1 MSNSH
6 SLAGE
11 IVEYTVE
18 TDRVCATHRHT
29 QPRTAT
35 CRPTTPD
42 IGGVEVEVECPSRC
56 SHNAILETGPNAIS
70 TLLQPPIVRTGLAA
84 HQHIASSGYKAP
96 TTRDIPPVALTN
108 ITHVDTKAFH
118 PYLAQ
123 VGSLYEAFQRARS
136 ESEAEGALFR
146 REKDGKQQQQQGQ
159 QRPSYKRRT
168 SGQHQRRPAVTPLS
182 TIPAVY
188 SEPDFHLENPRTFD
202 IVSEQAELV
211 REANGPANVATR
223 KSLATNAILQEKL
236 SWYMDTVEV
245 HLIASI
251 SSASKSFFSALGSLH
266 ELHSDAA
273 DAIARIQKLR
283 ASLAKL
289 DKDMAIDGL
298 KVVNLKRRR
307 RNVRKLAE
315 AIMQLDDLVALV
327 RQCDEMVACDEIDAA
342 LDDLDR
348 AERLIAG
355 SVDPGRKPSYEPR
368 DLRNLQ
374 ALEGAQSDLD
384 GLRQRIGRGFEAR
397 FHRSLLN
404 DIRSHVA
411 RTETSATLQRWGDA
425 FTRAKPGQ
433 RRAPSVFP
441 SYVDIGPALR
451 ADLEAAL
458 KGLTRARYSTP
469 AATAFRAVVLR
480 EMKTLI
486 RKRLPSST
494 DDDNVSTVSAS
505 TAGAGTARQTQMEK
519 SSVLAR
525 NLRALDPDDWIQM
538 LADIYA
544 NTSEA
549 LRRLSAQVKV
559 LLDITSSLPDPPA
572 ARSPQQTSELAS
584 VDNATASPQQQR
596 PTRPRATSTVQAEI
610 QQALDLSSLLGEG
623 VDLIQNQLTKVVRVR
638 AQQNAELPLPDFLHY
653 FTLNRLFADECEAIS
668 GQSGF
673 GLKTAVDAQIKDF
686 VAKHGDLV
694 KQKLMARL
702 DADRW
707 DAKDF
712 GPTEIAM
719 LDHKVRPAM
728 IDDNKFILPDSG
740 AAILSA
746 IESLEHLAAGI
757 PSMSSEVAITLID
770 TLKLFNSRS
779 SQLILGAG
787 ATRSAGL
794 KNITTKHLALSSQ
807 ALAFTLALVVPY
819 VRDFFRRHLPASA
832 APTNNILAEFD
843 NVRRRIT
850 EHQAALYEKLIEIMS
865 SRAAV
870 HVRSMKAIDWDTA
883 PPTLVKE
890 TTTLQR
896 VLAKHLPDNVVMA
909 VMGPVFASYRQLWE
923 RGFGDVELRTD
934 RAKERMLDDV
944 RFLRDRISK
953 LEGAGDLGDHLLRVV
968 MEKEVLL
975 G

>member
-1 MSNSH
+1 MRFHISRSAHAPRGATRKPLHHYTTHPN
-6 SLAGE
+6 
-11 IVEYTVE
+11 IV
-18 TDRVCATHRHT
+18 
-29 QPRTAT
+29 
-35 CRPTTPD
+35 
-42 IGGVEVEVECPSRC
+42 GVERPSRC
-56 SHNAILETGPNAIS
+56 LAAAAATAMASRSPMSPLTIAPSTPTRQQQQLLSPVSPSPDTGPNAIS
-70 TLLQPPIVRTGLAA
+70 TLLQHPIVRTGLQA
-84 HQHIASSGYKAP
+84 HQHVASSGYKAP
-96 TTRDIPPVALTN
+96 TARDIPPVALTN
-108 ITHVDTKAFH
+108 ITHVDAKAFH

-136 ESEAEGALFR
+136 ETEAEGALFR
-146 REKDGKQQQQQGQ
+146 REKDGKQQQQ
-159 QRPSYKRRT
+159 RPPY
-168 SGQHQRRPAVTPLS
+168 
-182 TIPAVY
+182 
-188 SEPDFHLENPRTFD
+188 PDFHLENPRTFD

-211 REANGPANVATR
+211 RAADAPASANAATR

-236 SWYMDTVEV
+236 SWYLDTVEV

-273 DAIARIQKLR
+273 EAIARIQKLR
-283 ASLAKL
+283 ASLATL
-289 DKDMAIDGL
+289 DQDMAIDGL

-307 RNVRKLAE
+307 RNVRKLGE

-327 RQCDEMVACDEIDAA
+327 RQCDDLVARDEIDAA

-348 AERLIAG
+348 AERLMAG
-355 SVDPGRKPSYEPR
+355 SVDPARRLSYELR

-374 ALEGAQSDLD
+374 ALQGAQADLN

-404 DIRSHVA
+404 DIRTHVD
-411 RTETSATLQRWGDA
+411 RTETSATLQRWSDA
-425 FTRAKPGQ
+425 FNRAKPGQ
-433 RRAPSVFP
+433 RRAPSMFP

-451 ADLEAAL
+451 AELEAAL
-458 KGLTRARYSTP
+458 KGLTRARYSAP
-469 AATAFRAVVLR
+469 AATALRAVVLR
-480 EMKTLI
+480 EMKSLI

-494 DDDNVSTVSAS
+494 DDDTVSTVSNS
-505 TAGAGTARQTQMEK
+505 TAGAGTARQSQQDK
-519 SSVLAR
+519 STVLAR
-525 NLRALDPDDWIQM
+525 NLRALDADDWIQM

-549 LRRLSAQVKV
+549 LRRLSSQVKV

-572 ARSPQQTSELAS
+572 ARSPPQQPPELAS
-584 VDNATASPQQQR
+584 VDTATASPQQQR
-596 PTRPRATSTVQAEI
+596 PSRPRATSSVQAEI

-638 AQQNAELPLPDFLHY
+638 AQQNAELALPDFLRY

-686 VAKHGDLV
+686 VAKYADVV

-712 GPTEIAM
+712 GPAEVAL
-719 LDHKVRPAM
+719 LDRVTQGSVSDSPDWAASSTIWQPATSRNKVRPAV

-746 IESLEHLAAGI
+746 VESLEHLTAGI
-757 PSMSSEVAITLID
+757 PSMSS
-770 TLKLFNSRS
+770 
-779 SQLILGAG
+779 
-787 ATRSAGL
+787 
-794 KNITTKHLALSSQ
+794 
-807 ALAFTLALVVPY
+807 
-819 VRDFFRRHLPASA
+819 
-832 APTNNILAEFD
+832 EFD

-865 SRAAV
+865 GRAAV
-870 HVRSMKAIDWDTA
+870 HVRAMKAIDWHAAA
-883 PPTLVKE
+883 PPLKRDADGGGSTVVGPSPYVETLVKE

-896 VLAKHLPDNVVMA
+896 VLAKHLPDNVVVA

-923 RGFGDVELRTD
+923 RAFADVELRSD
-934 RAKERMLDDV
+934 RAKQRMLDDV
-944 RFLRDRISK
+944 RFLRDRLSR
-953 LEGAGDLGDHLLRVV
+953 LEGAGDLGDHLLPPAKDDKATAIASATT
-968 MEKEVLL
+968 ETAKQTE
-975 G
+975 GP